1 MMKDQVDRR
10 TAIELALLMLGGA
23 AITVSGCGGGGG
35 SSNPTNPNPPAA
47 SGDKTGVISANHG
60 HTATLAAAEL
70 TAGNGLNLG
79 FLGTATHTH
88 SITITGAEVVQIRDG
103 QRKQFQSTV
112 NDSHTHTVSFN

>member
-1 MMKDQVDRR
+1 M
-10 TAIELALLMLGGA
+10 
-23 AITVSGCGGGGG
+23 
-35 SSNPTNPNPPAA
+35 
-47 SGDKTGVISANHG
+47 ISANHG
-60 HTATLAAAEL
+60 HTATLTAAEL

-88 SITITGAEVVQIRDG
+88 SITIPGAEVVQIRDG